1 MILEE
6 LFSVNGKLYS
16 LTARPKKNL
25 RVRYPSSI
33 KIEDGC
39 LVIIDRNALESALK
53 VA

>member
-1 MILEE
+1 MLLEE
-6 LFSVNGKLYS
+6 QFSINGRLYS

-25 RVRYPSSI
+25 RVRYPSDARL
-33 KIEDGC
+33 EDGY